1 MRRTLFAFA
10 PVLLLTGCAGGL
22 GEPETVNV
30 TVTEVVDAPE
40 DEADAEDDATPEEEP
55 APDPEAE
62 VEPEPEAPAPAPAG
76 GFQLDPAYQG
86 QVGGTC
92 GTTPEG
98 YDIRVGGSTSCDFAA
113 ALYPQALAATY
124 SMTRNPETV
133 SIPKAELYGV
143 VSPVTGQ
150 GYDLTCI
157 VGSDLQDLS
166 CMGPGNSDPM
176 VMYGDPARQW
186 RNKITIL

>member
-1 MRRTLFAFA
+1 MQRTIAALA
-10 PVLLLTGCAGGL
+10 PLLLLTGCAGGL

-92 GTTPEG
+92 GSTPEG
-98 YDIRVGGSTSCDFAA
+98 YSIRVGGSTSCDFAA

-124 SMTRNPETV
+124 SMTQNPETV

>member
-1 MRRTLFAFA
+1 MRRTLFALA
-10 PVLLLTGCAGGL
+10 PLLLLTGCAGGL

-30 TVTEVVDAPE
+30 TVTEVVESPE
-40 DEADAEDDATPEEEP
+40 DEADAEADAAPEEE
-55 APDPEAE
+55 
-62 VEPEPEAPAPAPAG
+62 EPEPEPEPEPEREPEAPAPAG
-76 GFQLDPAYQG
+76 GFQLDPAYRG

-98 YDIRVGGSTSCDFAA
+98 FSIRVGGATSCDFAA

-124 SMTRNPETV
+124 SMTNNPEVV

-143 VSPVTGQ
+143 VSPVTGE

-157 VGSDLQDLS
+157 VGSDLQHLS
-166 CMGPGNSDPM
+166 CSGPNNSDPL
-176 VMYGDPARQW
+176 VMYQDPARKW
-186 RNKITIL
+186 RERITIL

>member
-1 MRRTLFAFA
+1 MRRTMFALA
-10 PVLLLTGCAGGL
+10 PLLLLTGCAGGL

-30 TVTEVVDAPE
+30 TVTEVVESPE
-40 DEADAEDDATPEEEP
+40 DEADAEADAAPEEEP
-55 APDPEAE
+55 AADPES
-62 VEPEPEAPAPAPAG
+62 EPEPEPEAPAPAG

-124 SMTRNPETV
+124 SMTQNPETV

-157 VGSDLQDLS
+157 VGSDLQHLS
-166 CMGPGNSDPM
+166 CTGPGNSDPM

>member
-1 MRRTLFAFA
+1 MRRALA
-10 PVLLLTGCAGGL
+10 PLSLLTALLVAGCSGGL
-22 GEPETVNV
+22 GEPETIV
-30 TVTEVVDAPE
+30 VTETTVVDAPAPE
-40 DEADAEDDATPEEEP
+40 SAPEEEP
-55 APDPEAE
+55 EAE
-62 VEPEPEAPAPAPAG
+62 PESEPEPAPEPEQPAAPQAG
-76 GFQLDPAYQG
+76 AFELDPAYKG
-86 QVGGTC
+86 QVGGAC

-98 YDIRVGGSTSCDFAA
+98 YSIRAGGSTSCDFAA

-124 SMTRNPETV
+124 SMTRNPEVV

-157 VGSDLQDLS
+157 VGSDLQHLS
-166 CMGPGNSDPM
+166 CTGPGNSDPM

>member
-1 MRRTLFAFA
+1 MRRVLA
-10 PVLLLTGCAGGL
+10 PLSLLTALLLAGCAGGT
-22 GEPETVNV
+22 GEPETIVV
-30 TVTEVVDAPE
+30 TSTEVVDAPAPE
-40 DEADAEDDATPEEEP
+40 SAPEAEP
-55 APDPEAE
+55 APA
-62 VEPEPEAPAPAPAG
+62 PEPEAAPAPEQPAAPLAG
-76 GFQLDPAYQG
+76 AFELDPAYKG

-92 GTTPEG
+92 GSTAEG
-98 YDIRVGGSTSCDFAA
+98 YSIRVGGSTSCDFAA

-124 SMTRNPETV
+124 SMTQNPETV

-157 VGSDLQDLS
+157 VGSDLQHLS
-166 CMGPGNSDPM
+166 CSGPGNSDPR

>member
-1 MRRTLFAFA
+1 MRRALV
-10 PVLLLTGCAGGL
+10 PLSLLTSALLAGCSGGL
-22 GEPETVNV
+22 GEPETIVV
-30 TVTEVVDAPE
+30 TSTEVVDAP
-40 DEADAEDDATPEEEP
+40 APES
-55 APDPEAE
+55 APEANPE
-62 VEPEPEAPAPAPAG
+62 TEPEPEREPEAPAPAG

-98 YDIRVGGSTSCDFAA
+98 YSIRVGGSTSCVFAA

-124 SMTRNPETV
+124 SMTRNPEVV

-157 VGSDLQDLS
+157 VGSDLQHLS
-166 CMGPGNSDPM
+166 CTGPGNSDPM